1 LEVVVAPWATA
12 LDVQARYEQD
22 IPENLATRLGT
33 KLDDAQTIIESKL
46 GDIQTAIDAER
57 TSAKNVKLV
66 LCDMVIRWLRN
77 PTAMAAENVGPFGY
91 RRDTSIRSGK
101 LYLTA
106 EDRQMLGLQSS
117 ASTIPMADDALRYPT
132 RPPGEPGW
140 WVGNRPPPGYDPDW
154 DR

>member
-1 LEVVVAPWATA
+1 VAPWATS
-12 LDVQARYEQD
+12 LDVQARYEKD
-22 IPENLATRLGT
+22 IPDNLASRVGT

-46 GDIQTAIDAER
+46 GDIQVAIDAER

-66 LCDMVIRWLRN
+66 LCEMVIRWLRN
-77 PTAMAAENVGPFGY
+77 PGAMASETVGPFGY
-91 RRDTSIRSGK
+91 RRDSSIRSGK

-117 ASTIPMADDALRYPT
+117 ATTIPMADDALRYPT
-132 RPPGEPGW
+132 RRAGLRKW

-154 DR
+154 DC